1 MAESTDERD
10 ALVARGFW
18 RSLVVLALIASAI
31 VGFRLLRTPPAPPAG
46 SDAPVTG
53 PEPARTSTQ
62 PVRGVPFRDITT
74 ESGIDFVHE
83 SGARGGVLLPECLG
97 SGVAIVDLDGDG
109 LLDLVFAQGQPL
121 EPSAST
127 PASAAPSDPAI
138 GQGGIRIYRQVVA
151 AAGTVRFAPLADD
164 RALAPDCYATGL
176 AVGDVNGD
184 ARPDLYIA
192 AVGQDRL
199 LLNTTAAPGAIAF
212 RRAEIPVE
220 DEWGTSAGMVDLD
233 FDGDLDIVVAN
244 YVRWSPEIDRAVGFT
259 LDGRARAYGPPTGFA
274 GAPLAVLENTA
285 GTFRNV
291 TADCGA
297 DVRNPVSGEHAAKAL
312 GLVFADIDRDGRTDI
327 LVANDK
333 TPKFLLRNETD
344 RTAGAPIRVRDI
356 AVATGFAFDRDG
368 NATGAMGIDVAWP
381 LEGEELAIAVGNF
394 ANEPSSMYLAAPRE
408 GAQLAL
414 AMSDDALRLGIG
426 GPTRRWL
433 TFGAL
438 FADVDLDGHVDY
450 LQANGHL
457 EPEIARFQ
465 PSQTYRQRMQLFLN
479 TGAREGPRF
488 IEAPAA
494 DCGALSLPI
503 VGRALAAGDLDR
515 DGDPDLVVTDLGGRA
530 RVLLNDQSTGHAWL
544 AVAEQPAVA
553 SRGAASTRTSDV
565 SQAATEVEVTTTV
578 DGGAVTQ
585 RRTLSATRSY
595 LSQCDSEALF
605 GVGRATRAHVRVRR
619 TDGAWSDL
627 GEFATNQRILIPPA
641 SRR

>member
-10 ALVARGFW
+10 DLVARGFW
-18 RSLVVLALIASAI
+18 RSLGVIAFIAVAI

-46 SDAPVTG
+46 SDAPVAG
-53 PEPARTSTQ
+53 PEPARVSTQ
-62 PVRGVPFRDITT
+62 PVRGVPFRDVTA
-74 ESGIDFVHE
+74 ESGVDFVHE

-97 SGVAIVDLDGDG
+97 SGVAIVDLDADG

-127 PASAAPSDPAI
+127 PASAAAPTDPAM
-138 GQGGIRIYRQVVA
+138 GQGGIRIYRQVAA

-212 RRAEIPVE
+212 RSAEIPVE
-220 DEWGTSAGMVDLD
+220 NEWGTSVGMVDLD
-233 FDGDLDIVVAN
+233 SDGDLDIVVAN

-274 GAPLAVLENTA
+274 GAPLAVLENRA
-285 GTFRNV
+285 GAFRDV
-291 TADCGA
+291 SAECGA
-297 DVRNPVSGEHAAKAL
+297 DVRNPVTGEHAAKAL

-333 TPKFLLRNETD
+333 TPKFLLRNETE
-344 RTAGAPIRVRDI
+344 RSANAPIRVRDI

-381 LEGEELAIAVGNF
+381 LEGDEIAVAVGNF
-394 ANEPSSMYLAAPRE
+394 ANEPSSMYLGARRAGDSSASITSAPI
-408 GAQLAL
+408 L
-414 AMSDDALRLGIG
+414 SDESLRLGIG

-438 FADVDLDGHVDY
+438 FADVDLDGHIDY

-479 TGAREGPRF
+479 TGASEGPRF
-488 IEAPAA
+488 IEAPAGQ
-494 DCGALSLPI
+494 CGALAVPI
-503 VGRALAAGDLDR
+503 VGRALASGDLDR
-515 DGDPDLVVTDLGGRA
+515 DGDPDLVVTDLGGAA
-530 RVLLNDQSTGHAWL
+530 RILLNDQSTGHAWL
-544 AVAEQPAVA
+544 AVTAPDAGNV
-553 SRGAASTRTSDV
+553 GLDL
-565 SQAATEVEVTTTV
+565 EVEATATIAGRT
-578 DGGAVTQ
+578 VTQ
-585 RRTLSATRSY
+585 RRTLSPTRSY
-595 LSQCDSEALF
+595 LSQCEPTALF
-605 GVGRATRAHVRVRR
+605 GMGDAARAQVRVRR
-619 TDGAWSDL
+619 SDGTWRDL
-627 GEFATNQRILIPPA
+627 GEFAAGQRVAVPPEIV
-641 SRR
+641 R